1 MKIPILAL
9 TTNSNTLKQ
18 EFLRCF
24 GLHLSN
30 STTLHGVVK
39 DLISAGVS
47 RKTLTI
53 WAVEAGYA
61 KASVSSLLSRIYSSL
76 GLRDRRKG
84 AGRKPSSAALELLA
98 HAHDRYGESF
108 LKVLRAAWRAGKAR
122 SATSTVSDANS
133 DVIVVPQLREV
144 EVSPQFYN
152 QPLQLSYF
160 DGINSVVH
168 TEVTN
173 SVGLMVENNQLVYPY
188 SFCVLKTDCV
198 YTYTKYGFEQDFI
211 LLPQP
216 PAAESYR
223 LNPETMQIQMVT
235 EDFNS
240 PNLTATTT
248 TFPAI
253 SGSENSEKESNL
265 FT

>member
-39 DLISAGVS
+39 DLISAGVY

-84 AGRKPSSAALELLA
+84 AGRKPSAAALELLA

-108 LKVLRAAWRAGKAR
+108 LKVLRAAWRTGKAR
-122 SATSTVSDANS
+122 GAASAVSDATS
-133 DVIVVPQLREV
+133 EVIVAPQLREAGAYCGPTIRRRPCV
-144 EVSPQFYN
+144 ARPTRATLRE
-152 QPLQLSYF
+152 PL
-160 DGINSVVH
+160 
-168 TEVTN
+168 
-173 SVGLMVENNQLVYPY
+173 
-188 SFCVLKTDCV
+188 
-198 YTYTKYGFEQDFI
+198 
-211 LLPQP
+211 
-216 PAAESYR
+216 
-223 LNPETMQIQMVT
+223 LNEASIQSD
-235 EDFNS
+235 E
-240 PNLTATTT
+240 
-248 TFPAI
+248 
-253 SGSENSEKESNL
+253 
-265 FT
+265 